1 MNLSPHTS
9 LCRGRYIVQR
19 GLASGAMADVY
30 LATDTQRAVYVALK
44 VLRSDLSLD
53 TYFEEYF
60 RREAAVLRQLQHPNI
75 VRLYDLERDGALLI
89 LVMDYVA
96 GPTLQQYLFA
106 NKLLPTST
114 ALHIARALATA
125 LDFAH
130 MRQVIHR
137 DLKLSNVLLANNGA
151 ILLSDFGVARV
162 AGSTTTFASR
172 VGTLAYRSPEQ
183 ITGAH
188 ITPAADQYALAIVVW
203 ELLTGRR
210 PFIGL
215 TPGLTA
221 TTLAERVVQEHLYSP
236 PPAGVLPP
244 KLTAPLMRALEKMPE
259 LRFPTCTALV
269 EELCKAPGVQQLTPA
284 TWLQQLRT
292 YTKRSGEKTEWDY
305 PVLTPKPKRQ
315 IAAWVFGIC
324 LMFAIVTGIAL
335 NILDNLNRQTAS
347 FATATA
353 LEATAAADRTE
364 AAMLL
369 ATSLA
374 PHTPTPTRTETASQT
389 ATATATPTRPPP
401 QQPSATTRP
410 TNPPPPTATPP
421 PKRAT
426 ATSTP
431 LPPAPLALV
440 DQAIAACGALWES
453 EEKCTNPSL
462 ASQLFLQ
469 AAATGDMYSMRSLGI
484 LACGHK
490 VASENVC
497 DRFSSARPWL
507 EKSAAQ
513 GDIWSML
520 TLGKLY
526 CGSAFHNSPGR
537 CLEPKPASE
546 WLLGAANLGDKNAM
560 YWLAWVYSD
569 YSFAGDACTWWR
581 RAADL
586 GHETSKDPLEWYCL

>member
-9 LCRGRYIVQR
+9 LCGGRYIVQR

-53 TYFEEYF
+53 THLEEYF

-75 VRLYDLERDGALLI
+75 VRLYDLERDGDLLI

-162 AGSTTTFASR
+162 VGSTTTFASR
-172 VGTLAYRSPEQ
+172 VGTLAYMSPEQ

-210 PFIGL
+210 PFTGL

-221 TTLAERVVQEHLYSP
+221 STLAERVVQEHLYHP

-244 KLTAPLMRALEKMPE
+244 KLTAPLMRALEKTPE
-259 LRFPTCTALV
+259 WRFPTCTALV
-269 EELCKAPGVQQLTPA
+269 EELCKAPDVQQLASA
-284 TWLQQLRT
+284 TWLQQLQT
-292 YTKRSGEKTEWDY
+292 YTNRSGEQTNWDY

-315 IAAWVFGIC
+315 IAAWVLGIC
-324 LMFAIVTGIAL
+324 LIFAIVTGIAL
-335 NILDNLNRQTAS
+335 NIMDNRSRQTAS
-347 FATATA
+347 
-353 LEATAAADRTE
+353 LATAAALQTIAAAARTE
-364 AAMLL
+364 AAMLRE
-369 ATSLA
+369 TSLA
-374 PHTPTPTRTETASQT
+374 THTPTRTETVPQT
-389 ATATATPTRPPP
+389 ATATATVIRTARPT
-401 QQPSATTRP
+401 STTRP

-421 PKRAT
+421 PKRAA

-440 DQAIAACGALWES
+440 DQAIAACGAQWES
-453 EEKCTNPSL
+453 DEKCTNPSL

-490 VASENVC
+490 VESENVC

-513 GDIWSML
+513 GDIWSMF

-537 CLEPKPASE
+537 CLQPKPASE
-546 WLLGAANLGDKNAM
+546 WLLSAANLGDISSM
-560 YWLAWVYSD
+560 YWLAWVYND
-569 YSFAGDACTWWR
+569 YSFAGDACYWWR

-586 GHETSKDPLEWYCL
+586 GDEHSKELLEWYCL